1 MPSMDRRR
9 NEPSTAMGMLAGL
22 SQCAKRISEEIH
34 ALEVIAIKSVAY
46 LASTRA
52 PASFVMIVPQYATAI
67 MTSLLAAQITTTFS
81 TANRW
86 APTSST
92 SAPSCAPRIVG
103 WPFVQAT
110 IRRNNVTCHVLE

>member
-1 MPSMDRRR
+1 M
-9 NEPSTAMGMLAGL
+9 
-22 SQCAKRISEEIH
+22 RIREEID
-34 ALEVIAIKSVAY
+34 APEVIAIKSVAY
-46 LASTRA
+46 LASTRT
-52 PASFVMIVPQYATAI
+52 PASFVMIVPQYAMAI

-92 SAPSCAPRIVG
+92 TSAPSCAPRLVG